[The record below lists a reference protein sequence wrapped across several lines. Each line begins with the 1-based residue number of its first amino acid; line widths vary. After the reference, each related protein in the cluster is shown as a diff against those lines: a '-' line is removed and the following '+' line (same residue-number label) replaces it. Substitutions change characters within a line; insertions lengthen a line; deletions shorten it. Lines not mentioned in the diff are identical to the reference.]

1 MLILIVLL
9 AIGQP
14 PAADDQRPG
23 TATLRGHVLAAD
35 TGRPLRKAQVRIFA
49 GEIRENRVATTDDNG
64 RYEFKEVKAGRYTI
78 NATKGSYIS
87 LSYGQTRPLEPG
99 TPLEIKDGQT
109 VERVDFSLPRGAV
122 ITGRIFDEFGE
133 PLSDVMVAP
142 MRYQFMQGKRTLVSA
157 GRQSTTDDNGEFRL
171 FGITPGQYYLQATW
185 RSNMGFGG
193 PGGENQPAYAPM
205 FFPGVLEASEAQRF
219 TIGVSQQL
227 SDLVM
232 ALKPTKAVRVSGT
245 VLTSDGRPATG
256 MLNVIRIVG
265 MGFASNMGAIIKPDG
280 SFELNAVTPG
290 EYQFRSFPN
299 APPGPDTET
308 ANAKVTV
315 GSEDITD
322 LHLITS
328 KPVSVAGRV
337 IVDPAAA
344 QSLPASLFVTAFPM
358 DGPNFGGFGQPGRVA
373 DDYTFE
379 LKTAPGRARISL
391 SNPPAGWSIL
401 AVRLNGADVIDT
413 GIEFKPNQNVRG
425 LEVELTNK
433 VSVVTG
439 LVTAGRGEA
448 SRDYTAIAFPQDSDR
463 WKDTNSRYIRTGRP
477 DQDGRFKI
485 SGLPSGDYLLIAV
498 DHVNPGEFS
507 DPEFLERVRTKATR
521 FSLTEGETKSIDLKL
536 NSSS

>member
-1 MLILIVLL
+1 MLILIALL

-14 PAADDQRPG
+14 PAADVEKPG

-49 GEIRENRVATTDDNG
+49 AEIRENRLATTDDDG

-87 LSYGQTRPLEPG
+87 LSYGQTRPLEAG

-142 MRYQFMQGKRTLVSA
+142 MRYQFVQGKRTLVGA

-185 RSNMGFGG
+185 RSNMGFG
-193 PGGENQPAYAPM
+193 PGGDNQPAYAPM

-219 TIGVSQQL
+219 TIGVGQQL

-232 ALKPTKAVRVSGT
+232 ALKPTKAVRISGT

-256 MLNVIRIVG
+256 MLNVMRITTG
-265 MGFASNMGAIIKPDG
+265 MGFVGNMGAMIKPDG
-280 SFELNAVTPG
+280 SFQVNGVAPG
-290 EYQFRSFPN
+290 EYQLRTFPN
-299 APPGPDTET
+299 GPSGPDSET
-308 ANAKVTV
+308 AMAKITV
-315 GSEDITD
+315 AGDDITD
-322 LHLITS
+322 VQLVTS
-328 KPVSVAGRV
+328 KPVSGAGRV
-337 IVDPAAA
+337 IIDPAAA

-358 DGPNFGGFGQPGRVA
+358 DGPNFGALVPGRVS

-379 LKTAPGRARISL
+379 LKTSPGRMRISL
-391 SNPPAGWSIL
+391 SNPPAGWSIR
-401 AVRLNGADVIDT
+401 AVRLNGADVLDS

-433 VSVVTG
+433 VSVVAG
-439 LVTAGRGEA
+439 LVTTGRGEA

-477 DQDGRFKI
+477 DQDGRFKL

-498 DHVNPGEFS
+498 DHINPGESS
-507 DPEFLERVRTKATR
+507 DPEFLERIRTKATR
-521 FSLTEGETKSIDLKL
+521 FSLSEGETKSIDLKL

>member
-1 MLILIVLL
+1 MLILIALL
-9 AIGQP
+9 AIGQL
-14 PAADDQRPG
+14 PAADLEKPG

-49 GEIRENRVATTDDNG
+49 GEIRENRVATTDDDG
-64 RYEFKEVKAGRYTI
+64 KYEFKEVKAGRYTI

-87 LSYGQTRPLEPG
+87 LSYGQTRPLEGG

-142 MRYQFMQGKRTLVSA
+142 MRYQFVQGKRTLVNA

-185 RSNMGFGG
+185 RSNMGMG
-193 PGGENQPAYAPM
+193 PGADNQPAYAPM
-205 FFPGVLEASEAQRF
+205 FFPGVLDASEAQRF
-219 TIGVSQQL
+219 TIGISQQL

-232 ALKPTKAVRVSGT
+232 ALKPTRAVRVSGT

-256 MLNVIRIVG
+256 MLNVMRITAG
-265 MGFASNMGAIIKPDG
+265 MGFTGNMGAMIKPDG
-280 SFELNAVTPG
+280 SFQLNGVARG
-290 EYQFRSFPN
+290 EYQFRTFPMG
-299 APPGPDTET
+299 PTGPDTET
-308 ANAKVTV
+308 VMAKVTV
-315 GSEDITD
+315 ADEDITD
-322 LHLITS
+322 LQLVTS

-344 QSLPASLFVTAFPM
+344 QSLPASLFVTAFPI
-358 DGPNFGGFGQPGRVA
+358 DGPNFGGSTPGRVA

-379 LKTAPGRARISL
+379 LKTSPGRTRISL
-391 SNPPAGWSIL
+391 SNPPAGWSIR
-401 AVRLNGADVIDT
+401 AVRLNGADVIDS
-413 GIEFKPNQNVRG
+413 GVEFKPNQNVRG

-433 VSVVTG
+433 VSVVAG
-439 LVTAGRGEA
+439 LVTTARGDA

-485 SGLPSGDYLLIAV
+485 SGLPSGEYLLIAV
-498 DHVNPGEFS
+498 DHINPGESS

-521 FSLTEGETKSIDLKL
+521 FSLSEGETKSIDVKL